1 MKTITMTKRG
11 IGSIELTATDVGYF
25 YTANGVVSEVNSAEE
40 LNNLY
45 VAYKSQG
52 WTVKPEK
59 EVKAPKEPKEPKEK
73 KSREERLT
81 EKYGD
86 IETRREFCKL
96 RDQIRFEVAE
106 EIRQWVK
113 THHRLTKEQYK
124 ECWNKEVQRRLDL
137 RLAEKAAIGG

>member
-1 MKTITMTKRG
+1 MKNITMTKKG
-11 IGSIELTATDVGYF
+11 IGTVELTATTCGYF
-25 YTANGVVSEVNSAEE
+25 YAANGVVIEVNSAEE
-40 LNNLY
+40 LNNIY
-45 VAYKSQG
+45 VSYKAQG

-59 EVKAPKEPKEPKEK
+59 EVKAPKAPKEPKEK

-113 THHRLTKEQYK
+113 THRRLTKEEYK
-124 ECWNKEVQRRLDL
+124 KCWNTEVQRRLDL
-137 RLAEKAAIGG
+137 RLAEMAAIGG